1 METKQ
6 SMDCI
11 LKDPSVKSK
20 PVVPKLI
27 TVNPLNIIIEPKSG
41 QIDKTLELKN
51 IYPCRVAFRIRTNG
65 PTRYTV
71 CPNKGFLSIGEK
83 TMIRIS
89 MIDGSKYQSNH
100 QFIVQSM
107 PAPGDFADRKLIWKQ
122 PNYLGILTNTR
133 VKTMR
138 PGLSLS
144 KNGGSATSPALS
156 ASTEGSGARSPALMD
171 SNESLATPSVPSW
184 TKPVSS
190 IDHGKFADNINDL
203 ATQVKK
209 AIAEKNTRASEMVS
223 VVNQIKSI
231 EVELDRQAQ
240 LVNEMSE
247 RVKKGEVQYSNLVM
261 HERTLRADLE
271 RMKNNEHD
279 PSGP

>member
-11 LKDPSVKSK
+11 LNDPSAKSK

-41 QIDKTLELKN
+41 QIDKTLELN
-51 IYPCRVAFRIRTNG
+51 
-65 PTRYTV
+65 
-71 CPNKGFLSIGEK
+71 IGEK

-122 PNYLGILTNTR
+122 PNYLGILTTTR

-144 KNGGSATSPALS
+144 KNGGQATSPALS
-156 ASTEGSGARSPALMD
+156 TSNEGGGARSPALMD
-171 SNESLATPSVPSW
+171 SNESLVTPSVPSW

-203 ATQVKK
+203 TTQVKK

-231 EVELDRQAQ
+231 EV
-240 LVNEMSE
+240 
-247 RVKKGEVQYSNLVM
+247 
-261 HERTLRADLE
+261 
-271 RMKNNEHD
+271 
-279 PSGP
+279 

>member
-11 LKDPSVKSK
+11 LNDPSAKSK

-65 PTRYTV
+65 PTRYT
-71 CPNKGFLSIGEK
+71 
-83 TMIRIS
+83 
-89 MIDGSKYQSNH
+89 
-100 QFIVQSM
+100 FIVQSM

-122 PNYLGILTNTR
+122 PNYLGILTTTR

-144 KNGGSATSPALS
+144 KNGGQATSPALS
-156 ASTEGSGARSPALMD
+156 TSNEGGGARSPALMD
-171 SNESLATPSVPSW
+171 SNESLVTPSVPSW

-203 ATQVKK
+203 TTQVKK

-231 EVELDRQAQ
+231 EV
-240 LVNEMSE
+240 
-247 RVKKGEVQYSNLVM
+247 
-261 HERTLRADLE
+261 
-271 RMKNNEHD
+271 
-279 PSGP
+279 